1 MYACDK
7 LEAFFQLAPETRAA
21 LDALRQ

>member
-7 LEAFFQLAPETRAA
+7 LEAFFQLAPGTRAA